1 MQCEK
6 IISGLKSNKSVQRV
20 LYEEED
26 TLEDTMTLQFQSTS
40 EFEKKKSYIGPT
52 NGINS
57 HCNIVYKSL
66 NSFFF

>member
-40 EFEKKKSYIGPT
+40 EFEKKKIIYRP
-52 NGINS
+52 NQWN
-57 HCNIVYKSL
+57 
-66 NSFFF
+66 